1 MPILIQSMGNKGDI
15 LWLKLSYKVHIP
27 KHHMNKVVL
36 SHWMN
41 LINVL
46 YPLVLSFCSCGCSSI
61 EPPSYIHSRCSYHWL
76 HSCQGGESIRS
87 ETAIVVAMGRSK
99 GWRRKGAQTATE
111 CRLLRTHFWGYRT
124 NAHETWKDFYLFSG
138 QETLLL
144 HLSPFVCHSLGV
156 LNTLNFACSV

>member
-46 YPLVLSFCSCGCSSI
+46 YPPVLLFCSCGCSSI
-61 EPPSYIHSRCSYHWL
+61 EPPLSL
-76 HSCQGGESIRS
+76 HTS
-87 ETAIVVAMGRSK
+87 TADAPITDCIAAKVGRAWDCNSGCHGQVQRVK
-99 GWRRKGAQTATE
+99 KERGTE

-124 NAHETWKDFYLFSG
+124 NACEAWKDFYLFSG